1 MERMDTSLDKFYR
14 FVYQTINQQI
24 PEDVLGKMVVSIVQ
38 ALSYLKR
45 EVCFSLDTPPFKSMG
60 IHFSFSD
67 NFAVQEGK
75 EW

>member
-14 FVYQTINQQI
+14 FVYQTISIKI

-45 EVCFSLDTPPFKSMG
+45 EV
-60 IHFSFSD
+60 SF
-67 NFAVQEGK
+67 EI
-75 EW
+75 